1 MIKIADGFYISEEAL
16 QRSRESYYRPKV
28 KSLWP
33 EFQRELRKHKGKL
46 HLNDILRMYEEYQK
60 QHS

>member
-1 MIKIADGFYISEEAL
+1 MIKVTDGFYISEEA
-16 QRSRESYYRPKV
+16 QEKAREAYYRPKV

-46 HLNDILRMYEEYQK
+46 HLNDILRNVWRIR
-60 QHS
+60 